1 MHTLPANL
9 ERYLFEVSGSDEELR
24 VLSFGVTEGIS
35 QLFSIDLEL
44 ATENDAL
51 DFEQIVG
58 QAGILTIQQYEEEEP
73 RYFHGIISR
82 LEQGTSGLRFT
93 TYNATIVPQIWY
105 LMHRHNCRIF
115 QKMSV
120 RDIVQKILSDFGL
133 PGDEYQFILQT
144 DPPKREYCVQYRE
157 SEFDFISRL
166 LEEEGIFYFFE
177 HHNNKHILVMGD
189 STSAHKAIQEE
200 SKIIFHEPR
209 PGQVADEPHIYTFN
223 YTEEILSGKVSLK
236 DYNFKKPALNLK
248 GEKTGDKNTEL
259 EVYDYPG
266 KFDDPG
272 RGNNLAKVRLEE
284 YQTVKKEG
292 SGATTCTHFAAG
304 FFFIMEEYPREDFN
318 KKYLLT
324 QHQISGSQ
332 PQVLEETAG
341 EGGTSFSSSFEC
353 IPFEVPYRPDR
364 VTPKPVV
371 EGSQTAI
378 VVGPQGEEI
387 YTNEHGQVK
396 VQFHWDREGNQ
407 DENSSCWIRVS
418 QLWAGAG
425 WGAMFIP
432 RIGHEVIVD
441 FLEGDPDRPIITG
454 RVYHG
459 TNKPPYSLPAE
470 KTKSTIKTR
479 SLGEGQSTKPLFLNQ
494 LADTAPKVA
503 TLIGGISDKKKAV
516 KNIKDALG
524 IVKDIIKFVKH
535 LISGLEQGN
544 SNEIRF
550 EDKPGKE
557 ELYIHAKKD
566 AAISV
571 ENNLTTNV
579 AAGESLTVVG
589 SRNKVI
595 GDSESSFI
603 VGDDGLVVGGNK
615 SNTIYGDFDT
625 TLEGVDFNSMRTC
638 IAPFTDPSAGNI
650 KSAISAAKK
659 LASGGC
665 QGHYTLTVKK
675 GNYTTTI
682 TKCDHKLI
690 VEGKKSGHQTVRIKK
705 GNRSIDARGEETYR
719 VRKKRRV
726 EIKGDETHTNKGK
739 FTHKVTKDYVLEV
752 KGNLTIKANKIK
764 IESTGGSMNLKARTE
779 LKSEAGTQLINKART
794 ALHNKA
800 GTSLTNQAK
809 LKLTNKAGVS
819 LTNEAKMLT
828 NKGSAMQNVKA
839 SGVLIIKGSMVII
852 N

>member
-1 MHTLPANL
+1 MQTLPANI

-35 QLFSIDLEL
+35 QLFSIDLEIV
-44 ATENDAL
+44 TENDAL
-51 DFEQIVG
+51 DFEQIIG

-93 TYNATIVPQIWY
+93 TYSATVVPKIWY

-115 QKMSV
+115 QQMSV

-133 PGDEYQFILQT
+133 PGDEYQFVLQS

-189 STSAHKAIQEE
+189 STSAHKAIQGE
-200 SKIIFHEPR
+200 SQIIFHEPR

-223 YTEEILSGKVSLK
+223 YTEEILSGKVTLK

-266 KFDDPG
+266 KFDEPG

-304 FFFIMEEYPREDFN
+304 FFFTMEEYPRDDFN
-318 KKYLLT
+318 KKYLIT

-341 EGGTSFSSSFEC
+341 EGGSRFSSSFEC

-396 VQFHWDREGNQ
+396 VQFHWDREGQ
-407 DENSSCWIRVS
+407 MDEKSSCWIRVS
-418 QLWAGAG
+418 QLWAGRS
-425 WGAMFIP
+425 WGAMYIP
-432 RIGHEVIVD
+432 RIGQEVIVD

-459 TNKPPYSLPAE
+459 TNKPPYPLPAE
-470 KTKSTIKTR
+470 KTKSTIK
-479 SLGEGQSTKPLFLNQ
+479 SDSSK
-494 LADTAPKVA
+494 
-503 TLIGGISDKKKAV
+503 GG
-516 KNIKDALG
+516 G
-524 IVKDIIKFVKH
+524 
-535 LISGLEQGN
+535 G
-544 SNEIRF
+544 SNEFRF
-550 EDKPGKE
+550 EDKKGQEEVYLHGQKDWNILIENDKGQTVGHDETLSVGNNRTKTVGVDQSETIGSNKTINVGTNHTETIGSNMSLTVGANETETVAIVKALSIGAAYQVSVGAAMDETIGGGKTE
-557 ELYIHAKKD
+557 AIKVKKTQTIDGPYTTKAKTVLIDAEDQIVLKAGKASITLKKNGDIIINGGGKIVTTAKKD
-566 AAISV
+566 II
-571 ENNLTTNV
+571 TT
-579 AAGESLTVVG
+579 T
-589 SRNKVI
+589 K
-595 GDSESSFI
+595 
-603 VGDDGLVVGGNK
+603 K
-615 SNTIYGDFDT
+615 K
-625 TLEGVDFNSMRTC
+625 M
-638 IAPFTDPSAGNI
+638 NI
-650 KSAISAAKK
+650 K
-659 LASGGC
+659 AS
-665 QGHYTLTVKK
+665 Q
-675 GNYTTTI
+675 N
-682 TKCDHKLI
+682 I
-690 VEGKKSGHQTVRIKK
+690 VIKGKK
-705 GNRSIDARGEETYR
+705 
-719 VRKKRRV
+719 
-726 EIKGDETHTNKGK
+726 
-739 FTHKVTKDYVLEV
+739 VLE
-752 KGNLTIKANKIK
+752 N
-764 IESTGGSMNLKARTE
+764 
-779 LKSEAGTQLINKART
+779 
-794 ALHNKA
+794 
-800 GTSLTNQAK
+800 
-809 LKLTNKAGVS
+809 
-819 LTNEAKMLT
+819 
-828 NKGSAMQNVKA
+828 
-839 SGVLIIKGSMVII
+839 
-852 N
+852 